1 MSSTIDI
8 YHQVAEG
15 FASQYNALKPE
26 EVHQIWRSFWPAA
39 DALVLDIGAGSGRD
53 ARWLA
58 QQGCEVFAVE
68 PAKALRELGL

>member
-26 EVHQIWRSFWPAA
+26 EVHQSWRSFWPTA
-39 DALVLDIGAGSGRD
+39 DALVLDIGAGSAAMRSGWQNK
-53 ARWLA
+53 AAKYLRWNLPKPY
-58 QQGCEVFAVE
+58 VS
-68 PAKALRELGL
+68 